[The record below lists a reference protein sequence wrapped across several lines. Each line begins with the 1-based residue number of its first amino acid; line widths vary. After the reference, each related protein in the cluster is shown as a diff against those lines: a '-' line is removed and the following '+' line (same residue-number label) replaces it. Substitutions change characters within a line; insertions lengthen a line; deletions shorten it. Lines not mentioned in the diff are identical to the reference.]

1 MADEH
6 LSIELDPA
14 TVELFHDLADLVYS
28 ADGFPEVYDAIVDAA
43 RRLVPGCDHASLMIL
58 RQGVFETTSASDDVA
73 AHVDHLERELREGP
87 CLDAIESDSAYH
99 DSDIS
104 TRSQWPR
111 LTERVLAETPV
122 RGMAGFRVLAGD
134 GRVGALNLF
143 SDRPSTLS
151 LGSVDRG
158 IVLASF
164 LSVALI
170 AAHERRAAST
180 LRQGLASNRE
190 IGKAIGLLMAVHKIG
205 DEEAFAVLR
214 RSSQDMNVKLAEVA
228 RQVVEKH
235 NRS

>member
-1 MADEH
+1 MAHEQLKLD
-6 LSIELDPA
+6 LDPA
-14 TVELFHDLADLVYS
+14 TVELFRDLAGLVYASESFS
-28 ADGFPEVYDAIVDAA
+28 AVYAARVEAA

-58 RQGVFETTSASDDVA
+58 RDGAFETTSASDEVA
-73 AHVDHLERELREGP
+73 ERIDRFERELHQGP

-104 TRSQWPR
+104 ARSQWPR

-143 SDRPSTLS
+143 SDRASALT

-170 AAHERRAAST
+170 AAHEHRAAST

-190 IGKAIGLLMAVHKIG
+190 IGKAIGLLMALHKIG
-205 DEEAFAVLR
+205 DEEAFGVLR
-214 RSSQDMNVKLAEVA
+214 QASQHMNVKLAEVA

>member
-6 LSIELDPA
+6 PSTDLDPA
-14 TVELFHDLADLVYS
+14 TVGLFHDLAALVYS
-28 ADGFPEVYDAIVDAA
+28 ADSFTDVYDAIVDAA

-58 RQGVFETTSASDDVA
+58 REGAFETTSASDEVA
-73 AHVDHLERELREGP
+73 EHVDRLERELREGP

-104 TRSQWPR
+104 ARSQWPR
-111 LTERVLAETPV
+111 LAERALVETPV
-122 RGMAGFRVLAGD
+122 RGMAGFRVLAGE

-143 SDRPSTLS
+143 SDRPGALTLT
-151 LGSVDRG
+151 SVDHG

-164 LSVALI
+164 LSVALV

-190 IGKAIGLLMAVHKIG
+190 IGKAIGLLMAQHKIG
-205 DEEAFAVLR
+205 DEQAFGLLR
-214 RSSQDMNVKLAEVA
+214 RASQDMNVKLAEVA

-235 NRS
+235 NRP